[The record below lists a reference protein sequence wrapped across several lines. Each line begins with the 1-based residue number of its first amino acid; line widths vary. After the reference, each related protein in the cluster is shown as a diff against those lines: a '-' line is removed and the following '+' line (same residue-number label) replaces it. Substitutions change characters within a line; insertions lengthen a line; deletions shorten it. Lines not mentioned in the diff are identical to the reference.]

1 MADGNGTKEDPW
13 RVKTPPNTSE
23 YTRHKDEKDGR
34 PYWSVLSARRPALR
48 RALPGRPAPVV
59 GAGGLGRARL
69 GRRT

>member
-34 PYWSVLSARRPALR
+34 PVL
-48 RALPGRPAPVV
+48 VCTV
-59 GAGGLGRARL
+59 GKTSCTTTGAA
-69 GRRT
+69 